1 MFKRIKDNTGTFC
14 TLINKMLRLDVGLIL
29 LLYIYIDENEETP
42 TKPHSIGLKGSLSS
56 PLLKYT

>member
-14 TLINKMLRLDVGLIL
+14 ALINKMLRLDVGLIL
-29 LLYIYIDENEETP
+29 LFIYIDENEETP
-42 TKPHSIGLKGSLSS
+42 SKPHSIGLKRSLSS